1 MSTQTGKW
9 SAHRRPKK
17 VYSVWN
23 NKTDELVILDGTAE
37 ECIKAIG
44 WASLASF
51 YSHISRAKN
60 GEIRKWHI
68 ESRVLD
74 KEERDE
80 HGYQRAAA
88 DG

>member
-1 MSTQTGKW
+1 MNTGKW
-9 SAHRRPKK
+9 SSHRRPKK

-44 WASLASF
+44 WASRASF
-51 YSHISRAKN
+51 YSHISRAKS

-68 ESRVLD
+68 ESRVLSR
-74 KEERDE
+74 EEREAKRED
-80 HGYQRAAA
+80 RCT
-88 DG
+88 

>member
-1 MSTQTGKW
+1 MSTQTEKW

-68 ESRVLD
+68 ESRVLSR
-74 KEERDE
+74 EEREAKRED
-80 HGYQRAAA
+80 RCT
-88 DG
+88 